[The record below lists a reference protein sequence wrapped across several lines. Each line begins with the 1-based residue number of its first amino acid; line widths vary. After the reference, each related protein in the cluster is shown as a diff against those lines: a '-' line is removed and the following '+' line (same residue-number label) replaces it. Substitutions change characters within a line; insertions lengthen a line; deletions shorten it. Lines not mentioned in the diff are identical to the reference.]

1 MRNVLPRSRSAILIL
16 SAWNRVFYLIPGKGP
31 QPDDPIPL
39 RERIAPAVS
48 AGSTAYLSDDGGA
61 IGVGADVETLAAL
74 AQAVVAKDRK
84 AYEHLFQ
91 DGRAFLVTDRVRVLV
106 ISLQGDNAK
115 VQILGRLPLREVGIR
130 YSRVAEIDTLIGCEG
145 NNVAKKWGQSA
156 Q

>member
-1 MRNVLPRSRSAILIL
+1 MRNLLPRSRSAILIL
-16 SAWNRVFYLIPGKGP
+16 SAGIALFILIPGQGP

-74 AQAVVAKDRK
+74 AQAVASKDRK

-91 DGRAFLVTDRVRVLV
+91 DGRAFLVTDRVRVVV
-106 ISLQGDNAK
+106 ISVQGDSAK
-115 VQILGRLPLREVGIR
+115 VQFL
-130 YSRVAEIDTLIGCEG
+130 EG
-145 NNVAKKWGQSA
+145 YHSGKSDSLFASG
-156 Q
+156 